1 MLEVISFKIGFG
13 GRFNVDTDLDLIG
26 YVVLDNVVCVSTLAL
41 RSRDVDSVEAMVKG
55 ALSL

>member
-13 GRFNVDTDLDLIG
+13 GRFSVDTGLE
-26 YVVLDNVVCVSTLAL
+26 VVLDNVVCVSTLCP
-41 RSRDVDSVEAMVKG
+41 RSRDVDSVEAIVKG

>member
-13 GRFNVDTDLDLIG
+13 GRFSVETCLVLDG
-26 YVVLDNVVCVSTLAL
+26 DVVLDKVVCVSTLCP
-41 RSRDVDSVEAMVKG
+41 RSRDVDSVEAIVNG

>member
-13 GRFNVDTDLDLIG
+13 GRFSVDTGLVPIG
-26 YVVLDNVVCVSTLAL
+26 DVVLDKVVWVSTLCP
-41 RSRDVDSVEAMVKG
+41 RSRDVDSVEARVKG

>member
-41 RSRDVDSVEAMVKG
+41 RSRDVDSVEAIVKG